1 MQSLILSDAPPLFLG
16 LCIGGAKLR
25 DHATK
30 RNQTTVLHP
39 GAVFA
44 EISANFR
51 RQPQFSRTA
60 AAASRVASTA
70 AAAASTAATTL
81 ER

>member
-1 MQSLILSDAPPLFLG
+1 MQSLILSDAPLFLG

-25 DHATK
+25 DAATK

-60 AAASRVASTA
+60 AAASRVAASTA
-70 AAAASTAATTL
+70 AAAAATTL